1 MSFAIYPVRVYFE
14 PNRRGCV
21 TAPGVAQYIL
31 SPPNIPGLPKIEAI
45 DYAGAVFAPMIQPV
59 KEARREMEAHE
70 IEAVKAWL
78 EKGAPL

>member
-1 MSFAIYPVRVYFE
+1 MSFAIYPVRVYYE

-21 TAPGVAQYIL
+21 SAPGIAQYIL

-45 DYAGAVFAPMIQPV
+45 DYAGVVFAPTIQPV
-59 KEARREMEAHE
+59 KEARREMETHE

-78 EKGAPL
+78 KAGAPL